1 MNQPNYKTE
10 KYFAFAVDPV
20 HVGTGGYRLGHVDN
34 TIMRDMPTGLPK
46 IPGTSIS
53 GVARA
58 YLAMECDK
66 PGCAGKGDDKDEN
79 QGEKHCGDKDCA
91 VCVTFGFSK
100 GKTKKSLHGMAQF
113 FDAQILFFPVHSIV
127 GPVWVTSPS
136 ALKMAGAMNI
146 PEVAENKAL
155 TKPKA
160 NISWEGQS
168 TTSLGWL
175 FIEAENLSETIDF
188 AIPKFP
194 MNHAFMKTILDH
206 LVIVSDAFF
215 TSIVNDNLEI
225 RTSVAI
231 DPYTGAAEEGALFTF
246 EAVPRGAVFFFECAY
261 NNPKH
266 FKAKGEDI
274 PHDIAWVQ
282 QNVEKSFKYIAELGV
297 GGMNTRGLGR
307 IKVLK
312 E

>member
-1 MNQPNYKTE
+1 MNQTNFKTE
-10 KYFAFAVDPV
+10 KYFALAVDPV

-58 YLAMECDK
+58 YLAMDQNR
-66 PGCAGKGDDKDEN
+66 PGCAGKGGE
-79 QGEKHCGDKDCA
+79 QGENHCGDKDCP
-91 VCVTFGFSK
+91 VCVAFGFSK
-100 GKTKKSLHGMAQF
+100 GKIQKSLHGMAQF

-136 ALKMAGAMNI
+136 ALKMAGATNI
-146 PEVAENKAL
+146 PTVADEKAL

-160 NISWEGQS
+160 NINWEGQS
-168 TTSLGWL
+168 ATSLGWL
-175 FIEAENLSETIDF
+175 FIESENMPANFDF
-188 AIPKFP
+188 AIPGFP
-194 MNHAFMKTILDH
+194 ASHAFMKTVLDH
-206 LVIVSDAFF
+206 LVVVSDAFF

-246 EAVPRGAVFFFECAY
+246 EAIPRGTIFFFECAY

-274 PHDIAWVQ
+274 PHDIQWVQ
-282 QNVEKSFKYIAELGV
+282 ENVEKGLEYIAELGV

-307 IKVLK
+307 VKLLK
-312 E
+312 D